1 MPTADQMDKV
11 VFWVS
16 VAIFVV
22 LVYLNAHGM
31 ID

>member
-1 MPTADQMDKV
+1 MFTPDQMDRV
-11 VFWVS
+11 VFFAS

-22 LVYLNAHGM
+22 LMYLNAHGM